1 MHANRR
7 TDVPEDPS
15 HTATR
20 QRLMDRRQAVLSRVT
35 RTERELHWLGA
46 NVESDAA
53 EEAAEDTAADLLLR
67 LDDLG
72 RRDVAAIDAALDR
85 LARDEY
91 GICTSCGTAIPAA
104 RLEAMPE
111 TPQCISCARTTKT

>member
-53 EEAAEDTAADLLLR
+53 EESAEDTAADLLLPR
-67 LDDLG
+67 LLSGDPASEKTVAKLG
-72 RRDVAAIDAALDR
+72 HGGILTRSQRFRFPPYARELDAPD
-85 LARDEY
+85 
-91 GICTSCGTAIPAA
+91 G
-104 RLEAMPE
+104 
-111 TPQCISCARTTKT
+111 